1 MHAAYVAEI
10 FSSIEGEGLNSGSPA
25 TFVRFAG
32 CNLSCSFC
40 DTTFARQR
48 AETAPVHLNGGRLA
62 VRNPVPSGDIVG
74 LIEERFPHT
83 RTVILTGGEP
93 LLQVAPLRE
102 LARELRLRG
111 RRVHLET
118 NGSLPEAMAAV
129 RDVVDFVCMDVKLR
143 STQDGRDLM
152 QEHAGFLRAMDRV
165 KAAVKI
171 VITNKVSPAEFV
183 EAGDMIAACN
193 PYIPV
198 LLQPAFSGS
207 VPCMGGE
214 ALLRFQAMAGHRL
227 HDIRISLQ
235 MHKVLD
241 IR

>member
-143 STQDGRDLM
+143 S
-152 QEHAGFLRAMDRV
+152 
-165 KAAVKI
+165 
-171 VITNKVSPAEFV
+171 
-183 EAGDMIAACN
+183 GDMIAACN